1 MSVKKQVIV
10 LPTGKEIS
18 VDTVNINNKNYLGAT
33 DLFTQ
38 MGYDVSWQAPKIV
51 VSDKTAMKE
60 TEPTNT
66 KEVSPYQY
74 ITKNG
79 CHIIKCDPQNFSIAE
94 IKTNKKNSQVL
105 SKYRNYFNLDY
116 FGGNP
121 MYSVCNLAI
130 DGKILCQTKT
140 LQGANTAG
148 KAQTTLYTTKNGE
161 ARIDKI
167 SDLTTINNLDCAI
180 GGVPFLINGEEVS
193 LSKDIKTQGW
203 SGGNFYKTWHT
214 FITIQDG
221 KIWLIAANTGHSN
234 DVTAT
239 TVIANTLKS
248 IGCTGTV
255 IKLDGGGSFI
265 FAKEGKV
272 IQATS
277 ENRKINCIGV
287 YA

>member
-1 MSVKKQVIV
+1 MSTKKQSVV
-10 LPTGKEIS
+10 LPDGKCIS
-18 VDTVNINNKNYLGAT
+18 VDAVNIDNRNYLGAT

-38 MGYDVSWQAPKIV
+38 MGYDVSWQSPNIV
-51 VSDKTAMKE
+51 VSNRAVTTTPPAQDTV
-60 TEPTNT
+60 T
-66 KEVSPYQY
+66 PYKY
-74 ITKNG
+74 IQKNG
-79 CHIIKCDPQNFSIAE
+79 CHIIECDPKNFSIAQ
-94 IKTNKKNSQVL
+94 IKTNKKNKNVL
-105 SKYRNYFNLDY
+105 SQYRNYFNLDY

-130 DGKILCQTKT
+130 DGKVLCETKT
-140 LQGANTAG
+140 LQGAKTSG
-148 KAQTTLYTTKNGE
+148 KAQTTLYTTKDGKAN
-161 ARIDKI
+161 ID
-167 SDLTTINNLDCAI
+167 TINTLSNIKDLDFAI

-193 LSKDIKTQGW
+193 LSKNIKTQGW

-221 KIWLIAANTGHSN
+221 KIWLIGANTGHSN

-255 IKLDGGGSFI
+255 IKLDGGGSFV
-265 FAKEGKV
+265 FAKEGKI

-277 ENRKINCIGV
+277 ENRKIHCIGV